1 MLSSTSLEIS
11 DGTGGSGTGHEEATS
26 KAGLPNRGSLCQYH
40 QIRNS
45 GMSCLMV
52 YEIVKTMHSRP

>member
-26 KAGLPNRGSLCQYH
+26 KAGLPNRGSLYQYH